1 MGTLLI
7 PVMVPHDYPTSRL
20 NLNPDNSIPISRV
33 PAEALFPSPRESRI
47 IDGIR
52 DDSSKYSGNT
62 SKSSVAYRN
71 HYPFSQLSSHLS
83 NSYFLSERVPSVEV
97 EAMLSLNRSMPSPS
111 AGQRMASASSIQ
123 DDARISSVR
132 SHATRSVRLD
142 RNNDVG
148 SNVQQSRFS
157 AS

>member
-20 NLNPDNSIPISRV
+20 NLNPDNSIPISRL
-33 PAEALFPSPRESRI
+33 PAEALFPRESRL
-47 IDGIR
+47 IDSIR
-52 DDSSKYSGNT
+52 DGSSKYSGNT
-62 SKSSVAYRN
+62 SKSSVAYSSQ
-71 HYPFSQLSSHLS
+71 YPFSQLSSHLS
-83 NSYFLSERVPSVEV
+83 NSYFLSDRVPSVEV

-111 AGQRMASASSIQ
+111 AGQRMASASSMQ

-132 SHATRSVRLD
+132 AHATRSVRLD
-142 RNNDVG
+142 RKIDSG
-148 SNVQQSRFS
+148 SNAQQSRFS